1 MKKYLLALTLLAAG
15 VMVHAQSDVPVSAT
29 PPATR
34 GGAPSPYSAPISVPS
49 AAGQIPAPGVVAPN
63 ITFSP
68 VPPPPAFTS
77 SCDGGGCWGAD
88 GTRYNSVGGSLVNPA
103 GKVCLSV
110 AGMVQCP

>member
-1 MKKYLLALTLLAAG
+1 MKKYLAALMLLAAG
-15 VMVHAQSDVPVSAT
+15 AMVHAQSDVTVPAPPPVA
-29 PPATR
+29 R
-34 GGAPSPYSAPISVPS
+34 GGTPSPYSAPISVPS
-49 AAGQIPAPGVVAPN
+49 AARQIPAPGVQGRN

-103 GKVCLSV
+103 GKVCQSV
-110 AGMVQCP
+110 AGMLQCP